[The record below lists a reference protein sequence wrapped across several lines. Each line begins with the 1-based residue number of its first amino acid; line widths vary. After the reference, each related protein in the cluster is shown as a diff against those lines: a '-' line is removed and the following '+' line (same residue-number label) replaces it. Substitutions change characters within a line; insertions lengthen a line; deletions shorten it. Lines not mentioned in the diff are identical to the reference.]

1 MTKFPHDN
9 IKPFSEETPKKTQVA
24 EMFDRIAS
32 RYDFMNRFL
41 SAGIDRAWR
50 KKAIKK
56 FRKDKPKL
64 LLDVATGTADMAM
77 KAARMLK
84 PEKIIGID
92 ISEKMLEVGRTKIMN
107 EGLQTVVEL
116 RSGDGESIGFPEAS
130 FDGVMVAFGVRN
142 FETLEKGLQ
151 EIFRVL
157 KPGAQLV
164 VLEFSKPRIPGIKGL
179 YNFYMGTI
187 APQLAKWF
195 NQNKKAYEYLN
206 ESAKAFPDRQRFVDI
221 LSRTGFSACYYQALT
236 LGICCIYSARKP
248 LTISGAE
255 K

>member
-1 MTKFPHDN
+1 MAEFPHDS
-9 IKPFSEETPKKTQVA
+9 IKPFSEEGTKKAQVT
-24 EMFDRIAS
+24 EMFDHIAP

-41 SAGIDRAWR
+41 SIGIDKAWR

-56 FRKDKPKL
+56 FRRDKPKT
-64 LLDVATGTADMAM
+64 LLDVATGTADMALM
-77 KAARMLK
+77 AARILK

-92 ISEKMLEVGRTKIMN
+92 ISEKMLDVGRKKITT
-107 EGLQTVVEL
+107 ESLQTIIEL
-116 RSGDGESIGFPEAS
+116 RSGDGETIAFPDNS

-142 FETLEKGLQ
+142 FENLEKGLQ
-151 EIFRVL
+151 EILRVL
-157 KPGAQLV
+157 KPGSQLV
-164 VLEFSKPRIPGIKGL
+164 VLEFSKPRIPGVKGL

-221 LSRTGFSACYYQALT
+221 LSKTGFSACYYHALT
-236 LGICCIYSARKP
+236 FGICCIYSARKQQDTSP
-248 LTISGAE
+248 NE